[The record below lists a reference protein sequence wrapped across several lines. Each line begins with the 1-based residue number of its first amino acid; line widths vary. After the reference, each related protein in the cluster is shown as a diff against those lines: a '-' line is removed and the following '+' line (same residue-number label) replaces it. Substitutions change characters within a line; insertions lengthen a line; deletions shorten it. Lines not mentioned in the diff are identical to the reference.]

1 MKSSLHWTVL
11 FFQFFLLSGA
21 QPDEDEEA
29 IEFACQGEYE
39 KALELFT
46 LQLEDNEDDPIANY
60 FVGLCYFFLGKP
72 DDAREY
78 LVRSIENN
86 APFPEAYY
94 WTAQSFSAVEDMN
107 RTVMYLKI
115 GLEKF
120 PQNKKLIELQNQVDG
135 IDRDQKVT
143 NQPGINEKNN

>member
-1 MKSSLHWTVL
+1 MKNSLHWTVL
-11 FFQFFLLSGA
+11 FFQFFCLFGA
-21 QPDEDEEA
+21 QLDKDEEA
-29 IEFACQGEYE
+29 IEFACQGEFE

-46 LQLEDNEDDPIANY
+46 LRLEDNEEDPIANY

-72 DDAREY
+72 DDASGY

-94 WTAQSFSAVEDMN
+94 WTAQSFSAVEEMD
-107 RTVMYLKI
+107 RAVTYLRI

-120 PQNKKLIELQNQVDG
+120 PQNRKLIELQDQIDG
-135 IDRDQKVT
+135 TDQDRKDT
-143 NQPGINEKNN
+143 NQPGIKEKNN